1 MHPDTLAAWIVAH
14 GPLLVAVVVALES
27 MGLPVPGETT
37 LVTAALVAGTGH
49 GLHIGV
55 VVAAAALGAIAGDSA
70 GYWIGRRWGH
80 ALLVRY
86 GPLVRIDAARLRLG
100 QYLFARH
107 GGKVVFFGR
116 FVALLRV
123 LAAFLAGVNCM
134 PWPRFLLFN
143 VLAIGALML
152 WATAS
157 FEQVEGLIWFFAKTY
172 VFVVVFVWMRGTL
185 PRVRVDQL
193 MGFAWKWLLPASL
206 LNLFVTALA
215 VIVVG

>member
-27 MGLPVPGETT
+27 MGLPVLGETT

-116 FVALLRV
+116 FVALLRA
-123 LAAFLAGVNCM
+123 LAALLAGTNGM
-134 PWPRFLLFN
+134 PWPRFFAFN
-143 VLAIGALML
+143 AAGGVVWAAIFGFGAYTLGEGFTHLQGRLAIAGIVLGVLGIVGGLWFVRRHEAALMRE
-152 WATAS
+152 AD
-157 FEQVEGLIWFFAKTY
+157 
-172 VFVVVFVWMRGTL
+172 RTL
-185 PRVRVDQL
+185 GSHSIAP
-193 MGFAWKWLLPASL
+193 
-206 LNLFVTALA
+206 
-215 VIVVG
+215 

>member
-1 MHPDTLAAWIVAH
+1 MP
-14 GPLLVAVVVALES
+14 
-27 MGLPVPGETT
+27 
-37 LVTAALVAGTGH
+37 GTGH

-116 FVALLRV
+116 FVALLRA
-123 LAAFLAGVNCM
+123 LAALLAGTNGM
-134 PWPRFLLFN
+134 PWPRFLAFN
-143 VLAIGALML
+143 AAGGVMWAAIFGFGAYTLGEGFTHLQGRLAIAGIVLGVLGIVGGLWFVRRHEAALMRE
-152 WATAS
+152 AD
-157 FEQVEGLIWFFAKTY
+157 
-172 VFVVVFVWMRGTL
+172 RTL
-185 PRVRVDQL
+185 
-193 MGFAWKWLLPASL
+193 GSHSL
-206 LNLFVTALA
+206 AP
-215 VIVVG
+215 

>member
-116 FVALLRV
+116 FVALLRA
-123 LAAFLAGVNCM
+123 LAALLAGTNGM
-134 PWPRFLLFN
+134 PWPRFFAFN
-143 VLAIGALML
+143 AAGGVVWAAIFGFGAYTLGEGFTHLQGRLAIAGIVLGVLGIVGGLWFVRRHEAALMRE
-152 WATAS
+152 AD
-157 FEQVEGLIWFFAKTY
+157 
-172 VFVVVFVWMRGTL
+172 RTL
-185 PRVRVDQL
+185 GSHPI
-193 MGFAWKWLLPASL
+193 AP
-206 LNLFVTALA
+206 
-215 VIVVG
+215 

>member
-116 FVALLRV
+116 FVALLRA
-123 LAAFLAGVNCM
+123 LAALLAGTNGM
-134 PWPRFLLFN
+134 PWPRFFAFN
-143 VLAIGALML
+143 AAGGVVWAVIFGFGAYTLGEGFTHLQGRLAIAGIVLGVLGIVGGLWFVRRHEAALMRE
-152 WATAS
+152 AD
-157 FEQVEGLIWFFAKTY
+157 
-172 VFVVVFVWMRGTL
+172 RTL
-185 PRVRVDQL
+185 GSHSIAP
-193 MGFAWKWLLPASL
+193 
-206 LNLFVTALA
+206 
-215 VIVVG
+215 

>member
-116 FVALLRV
+116 FIALLRA
-123 LAAFLAGVNCM
+123 LAALLAGTNGM
-134 PWPRFLLFN
+134 PWPRFLAFN
-143 VLAIGALML
+143 AAGGVVWAAIFGFGAYTLGEGFTHLQGRFALAGIVLGVLGVVGGLWFVRRHEAALMRE
-152 WATAS
+152 AD
-157 FEQVEGLIWFFAKTY
+157 
-172 VFVVVFVWMRGTL
+172 RTL
-185 PRVRVDQL
+185 
-193 MGFAWKWLLPASL
+193 GSHSL
-206 LNLFVTALA
+206 AP
-215 VIVVG
+215 

>member
-116 FVALLRV
+116 FVALLRA
-123 LAAFLAGVNCM
+123 LAAILAGTNGM
-134 PWPRFLLFN
+134 RWPRFLAFN
-143 VLAIGALML
+143 AAGGVCWASIFGFGAYSLGEGFTHLQGPIAVAGVVLGIAGVGAGVWFVRRHEAELMRK
-152 WATAS
+152 AEREA
-157 FEQVEGLIWFFAKTY
+157 
-172 VFVVVFVWMRGTL
+172 
-185 PRVRVDQL
+185 
-193 MGFAWKWLLPASL
+193 
-206 LNLFVTALA
+206 
-215 VIVVG
+215 

>member
-116 FVALLRV
+116 FVALLRA
-123 LAAFLAGVNCM
+123 LAALLAGTNGM
-134 PWPRFLLFN
+134 PWPRFFAFN
-143 VLAIGALML
+143 AAGGVVWAAIFGFGAYTLGEGFTHLQGRLAIAGIVLGVLGIVGGLWFVRRHEAALMRE
-152 WATAS
+152 ADRTFGS
-157 FEQVEGLIWFFAKTY
+157 H
-172 VFVVVFVWMRGTL
+172 
-185 PRVRVDQL
+185 
-193 MGFAWKWLLPASL
+193 SL
-206 LNLFVTALA
+206 AP
-215 VIVVG
+215 

>member
-116 FVALLRV
+116 FVALLRA
-123 LAAFLAGVNCM
+123 LAALLAGTNGM
-134 PWPRFLLFN
+134 PWPRFFAFN
-143 VLAIGALML
+143 AAGGVVWAAIFGFGAYTLGEGFTHVQGRLAIAGIVLGVLGIVGGLWFVRRHEAALMRE
-152 WATAS
+152 AD
-157 FEQVEGLIWFFAKTY
+157 
-172 VFVVVFVWMRGTL
+172 RTL
-185 PRVRVDQL
+185 GSHSIAP
-193 MGFAWKWLLPASL
+193 
-206 LNLFVTALA
+206 
-215 VIVVG
+215 

>member
-116 FVALLRV
+116 FVALLRA
-123 LAAFLAGVNCM
+123 LAALLAGTNGM
-134 PWPRFLLFN
+134 PWPRFLAFN
-143 VLAIGALML
+143 AAGGVVWAAIFGFGAYTLGEGFTHLQGRFALAGIVLGVLGVVGGLWFVRRHEAALMRE
-152 WATAS
+152 AD
-157 FEQVEGLIWFFAKTY
+157 
-172 VFVVVFVWMRGTL
+172 RTL
-185 PRVRVDQL
+185 GSHSIAP
-193 MGFAWKWLLPASL
+193 
-206 LNLFVTALA
+206 
-215 VIVVG
+215 

>member
-37 LVTAALVAGTGH
+37 LVTAALVAGTGQ

-55 VVAAAALGAIAGDSA
+55 VVAAAALGAIAVDSA

-116 FVALLRV
+116 FVALLRA
-123 LAAFLAGVNCM
+123 LAALLAGTNGM
-134 PWPRFLLFN
+134 PWPRFFAFN
-143 VLAIGALML
+143 AAGGVVWAGGFGTLAYFFGERVERFTKPAGIAIVALGITGAL
-152 WATAS
+152 A
-157 FEQVEGLIWFFAKTY
+157 LIW
-172 VFVVVFVWMRGTL
+172 VVRRHEMRLEAEAERAL
-185 PRVRVDQL
+185 PGPL
-193 MGFAWKWLLPASL
+193 
-206 LNLFVTALA
+206 
-215 VIVVG
+215 

>member
-116 FVALLRV
+116 FVALLRA
-123 LAAFLAGVNCM
+123 LAALLAGTNGM
-134 PWPRFLLFN
+134 PWPRFFAFN
-143 VLAIGALML
+143 AAGGVVWAAIFGFGAYTLGEGFTHLQGRLAIAGIVLGVLGIVGGLWFVRRHEAALMRE
-152 WATAS
+152 AD
-157 FEQVEGLIWFFAKTY
+157 
-172 VFVVVFVWMRGTL
+172 RTL
-185 PRVRVDQL
+185 GSHSIAP
-193 MGFAWKWLLPASL
+193 
-206 LNLFVTALA
+206 
-215 VIVVG
+215 